1 MISPEIIKLLEKKEE
16 EERFHDLNLGK
27 DFTDMTPK
35 AQISRAQIDKRHY
48 INLKNLQ
55 HLKETNSGVRANM

>member
-1 MISPEIIKLLEKKEE
+1 MISPEIIKLLEKKKEE

-48 INLKNLQ
+48 INLKIF
-55 HLKETNSGVRANM
+55 SI

>member
-1 MISPEIIKLLEKKEE
+1 MKLDLDFTLYIKAIQNGLRLMISPEIIKLLEKKRRR

-35 AQISRAQIDKRHY
+35 HRYPEHK
-48 INLKNLQ
+48 
-55 HLKETNSGVRANM
+55 